1 MIFFSVKKCHNIPVC
16 VRFSLDLD
24 FFSVH
29 IDKVLVWLR
38 LRKID
43 VLKESFSKTLLYI
56 TDIKIEQL

>member
-1 MIFFSVKKCHNIPVC
+1 MIAVNKCSIFLFAYVSL
-16 VRFSLDLD
+16 FSLDLD

-29 IDKVLVWLR
+29 IDKVLVWQR

-56 TDIKIEQL
+56 TEGVFT